1 MKEENQ
7 KRELTLKNDIVFKAF
22 FGRKGNEKYLKSFL
36 EALLNISII
45 SIEIKQEAT
54 LDQLLIKQ
62 KMGRLDI
69 KATVEVEK
77 ETKIVNIEMQLKNN
91 KDIKQR
97 TTYYG
102 SRLMAEQLDKKEK
115 YLAIKPVILVNILN
129 YNFLEVPEY
138 CTETITVSKAH
149 REYEVIDEIKYYF
162 IELPKFRKKRPDLNN
177 VLESWL
183 ALIDSEERG
192 TIEMAKEKHKIIKE
206 AKEDLDKILSE
217 GVLKEI
223 AEFEETAIY
232 EENARIHCAKLE
244 GKESE
249 QIRIAKELIKL
260 QIDIEKIMTA
270 TGLPKSKIE
279 ELKQELK

>member
-115 YLAIKPVILVNILN
+115 YLTIKPVILVNILN

-138 CTETITVSKAH
+138 CTETITVSKEH
-149 REYEVIDEIKYYF
+149 RGYEVIDEIKYYF

-279 ELKQELK
+279 ELKQELE